1 MQMKNYAELELQYMR
16 LKKESDKLTN
26 QEIKEER
33 QNRNPIK
40 IAKLRKE
47 NVDIIKEM
55 REIEKIILNDEEI
68 PDRIYRFGRWYI
80 AEQEVRKQK

>member
-1 MQMKNYAELELQYMR
+1 MKNHAELELQYMR

-33 QNRNPIK
+33 QNRNAIK

-47 NVDIIKEM
+47 NVDILKEM

>member
-1 MQMKNYAELELQYMR
+1 MKNYAELELQYMR
-16 LKKESDKLTN
+16 LKKESSKLTN

-33 QNRNPIK
+33 QNGNPIK
-40 IAKLRKE
+40 IAKLKKQI
-47 NVDIIKEM
+47 VDIIKEM

-80 AEQEVRKQK
+80 AEQEVRK

>member
-1 MQMKNYAELELQYMR
+1 MKNHAELELQYMR

-55 REIEKIILNDEEI
+55 REIEKIILNDQEI

-80 AEQEVRKQK
+80 AEQEVRK

>member
-1 MQMKNYAELELQYMR
+1 MKNHAELELQYMR

-26 QEIKEER
+26 EEIKEER

-80 AEQEVRKQK
+80 AEQEVRK

>member
-1 MQMKNYAELELQYMR
+1 MKNHAELELQYMR

-33 QNRNPIK
+33 QNKNPIK

-55 REIEKIILNDEEI
+55 REIEKIILNNEEI

-80 AEQEVRKQK
+80 AEQEVRK

>member
-1 MQMKNYAELELQYMR
+1 MKNYAELELQYMR

-33 QNRNPIK
+33 QNKNPIK

-55 REIEKIILNDEEI
+55 REIEKIILNNEEI

-80 AEQEVRKQK
+80 AEQEVRK

>member
-1 MQMKNYAELELQYMR
+1 MKNHAELELQYMR

-33 QNRNPIK
+33 QNKNPIK

-47 NVDIIKEM
+47 NVDFIKEM
-55 REIEKIILNDEEI
+55 RGIEKIILNNEEI

-80 AEQEVRKQK
+80 AEQEVRK

>member
-1 MQMKNYAELELQYMR
+1 MKNYAELELQYMR

-33 QNRNPIK
+33 QNRNAIK

-47 NVDIIKEM
+47 NVDILKEM

-80 AEQEVRKQK
+80 AEQEVRK

>member
-1 MQMKNYAELELQYMR
+1 MKNYAELELQYMR

-80 AEQEVRKQK
+80 AEQEVKK

>member
-1 MQMKNYAELELQYMR
+1 MKNHAELELQYMR

-26 QEIKEER
+26 EEIKEER
-33 QNRNPIK
+33 QNRNAIK

-55 REIEKIILNDEEI
+55 REIEKIILNNEEI

-80 AEQEVRKQK
+80 AEQEVRK

>member
-1 MQMKNYAELELQYMR
+1 MKNHAELELQYMR

-26 QEIKEER
+26 EEIKEER

-55 REIEKIILNDEEI
+55 REIEKIILNDKEI

-80 AEQEVRKQK
+80 AEQEVRK

>member
-1 MQMKNYAELELQYMR
+1 MKNYAELELQYMR

-26 QEIKEER
+26 QEIKEEK
-33 QNRNPIK
+33 QNNNPIK

-80 AEQEVRKQK
+80 AEQEVRK

>member
-80 AEQEVRKQK
+80 AEQEVRK

>member
-1 MQMKNYAELELQYMR
+1 M
-16 LKKESDKLTN
+16 TI
-26 QEIKEER
+26 QEI
-33 QNRNPIK
+33 

-80 AEQEVRKQK
+80 AEQEVNK

>member
-1 MQMKNYAELELQYMR
+1 MTNHAELELQYMR

-26 QEIKEER
+26 EEIKEER

-40 IAKLRKE
+40 IAKLRKQ

-55 REIEKIILNDEEI
+55 REIEKIIINDEEI

-80 AEQEVRKQK
+80 AEQEVRK

>member
-1 MQMKNYAELELQYMR
+1 MKNHAELELQYMR

-26 QEIKEER
+26 QEIKEEK

-55 REIEKIILNDEEI
+55 REIEKIILNDQEI

-80 AEQEVRKQK
+80 AEQEVRK

>member
-1 MQMKNYAELELQYMR
+1 MKNHAELELQYMR

-26 QEIKEER
+26 QEIKEEK

-55 REIEKIILNDEEI
+55 REIEKIILNNEEI

-80 AEQEVRKQK
+80 AEQEVRK

>member
-1 MQMKNYAELELQYMR
+1 MKNHAELELQYMR

-33 QNRNPIK
+33 QNRNAIK

-55 REIEKIILNDEEI
+55 REIEKIILNNEEI

-80 AEQEVRKQK
+80 AEQEVRK

>member
-1 MQMKNYAELELQYMR
+1 MKNHAELELQYMR

-26 QEIKEER
+26 QEIKEEK

-47 NVDIIKEM
+47 NVDI
-55 REIEKIILNDEEI
+55 
-68 PDRIYRFGRWYI
+68 
-80 AEQEVRKQK
+80 

>member
-1 MQMKNYAELELQYMR
+1 MKNHAELELQYMR

-26 QEIKEER
+26 QEIKEEK

-80 AEQEVRKQK
+80 AEQEVRK

>member
-1 MQMKNYAELELQYMR
+1 MKNYAELELQYMR

-80 AEQEVRKQK
+80 AEQEVRK

>member
-1 MQMKNYAELELQYMR
+1 MKNHAELELQYMR

-80 AEQEVRKQK
+80 AEQEVRK

>member
-1 MQMKNYAELELQYMR
+1 MKNYAELELQYMR

-26 QEIKEER
+26 QEIKEEK

-55 REIEKIILNDEEI
+55 REIEKIILNNEEI

-80 AEQEVRKQK
+80 AEQEVRK

>member
-1 MQMKNYAELELQYMR
+1 MKNYAELELQYMR

-26 QEIKEER
+26 QEIKEEK

-80 AEQEVRKQK
+80 AEQEVRK

>member
-1 MQMKNYAELELQYMR
+1 MKNHAELELQYMR

-26 QEIKEER
+26 QEIKEEK

-80 AEQEVRKQK
+80 AEQEVKK

>member
-1 MQMKNYAELELQYMR
+1 MKNHAELELQYMR

-26 QEIKEER
+26 QEIKEEK

-68 PDRIYRFGRWYI
+68 PDRIYRFGRLYI
-80 AEQEVRKQK
+80 AEQEVRK

>member
-1 MQMKNYAELELQYMR
+1 MKNYAELELQYMR

-55 REIEKIILNDEEI
+55 REIEKIILNNEEI

-80 AEQEVRKQK
+80 AEQEVRK

>member
-1 MQMKNYAELELQYMR
+1 MKNYAELELQYMR

-33 QNRNPIK
+33 QNSNPIK

-80 AEQEVRKQK
+80 AEQEVNK

>member
-1 MQMKNYAELELQYMR
+1 MKNYAELELQYMR

-55 REIEKIILNDEEI
+55 REIEKIILNDKEI

-80 AEQEVRKQK
+80 AEQEVRK

>member
-1 MQMKNYAELELQYMR
+1 MKNHAELELQYMR

-33 QNRNPIK
+33 QNKNPIK

-80 AEQEVRKQK
+80 AEQEVRK

>member
-1 MQMKNYAELELQYMR
+1 MKNYAELELQYMR

-47 NVDIIKEM
+47 NVDIIKEI

-68 PDRIYRFGRWYI
+68 PDRIYRFGSWYI
-80 AEQEVRKQK
+80 AEQEVRK

>member
-1 MQMKNYAELELQYMR
+1 MKNYAELELQYMR

-33 QNRNPIK
+33 QNKNPIK

-80 AEQEVRKQK
+80 AEQEVRK

>member
-1 MQMKNYAELELQYMR
+1 MKNYAELELQYMR

-55 REIEKIILNDEEI
+55 REIEKIILNEEEI

-80 AEQEVRKQK
+80 AEQEVRK

>member
-1 MQMKNYAELELQYMR
+1 MKNYAELELHYMS

-80 AEQEVRKQK
+80 AEQEVKK

>member
-1 MQMKNYAELELQYMR
+1 MKNYAELELQYMR

-55 REIEKIILNDEEI
+55 REIEKIISNDEEI

-80 AEQEVRKQK
+80 AEQEVKK

>member
-1 MQMKNYAELELQYMR
+1 MKNHAELELQYMR

-55 REIEKIILNDEEI
+55 REIEKIILNNEEI

-80 AEQEVRKQK
+80 AEQEVRK